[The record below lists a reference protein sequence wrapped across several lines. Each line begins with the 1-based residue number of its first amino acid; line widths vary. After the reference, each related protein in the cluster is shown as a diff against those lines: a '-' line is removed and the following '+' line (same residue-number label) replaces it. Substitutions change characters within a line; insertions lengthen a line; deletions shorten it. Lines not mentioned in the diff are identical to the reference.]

1 VKAARI
7 HQYGEIDAVVL
18 EEVRLPE
25 ISPTKVLVKVVAASI
40 NPPVVQLIR
49 GALQAYF
56 PLAMPYSVSSDL
68 SGTVVRDDLSVHS
81 VAEVL

>member
-7 HQYGEIDAVVL
+7 HQYGEIDTAVL

-25 ISPTKVLVKVVAASI
+25 IGPTKVLVKVVAASI
-40 NPPVVQLIR
+40 NPLEVQLIR